1 MNSIRKGKAHAVA
14 DTAEGHLTA
23 SVELAAAPERVFQA
37 LASKAV
43 TDWWVRAGVFDT
55 REWAGDVHAG
65 GRWRASGIARGQPY
79 ALEGEFLEV
88 DPPRKLVH
96 TWHRVGTP
104 TTPTTVA
111 YELERLNGGTRVTLR
126 HAGFSSPET
135 CTSTAIGWETSF
147 ERLAESLVP

>member
-1 MNSIRKGKAHAVA
+1 
-14 DTAEGHLTA
+14 
-23 SVELAAAPERVFQA
+23 
-37 LASKAV
+37 
-43 TDWWVRAGVFDT
+43 
-55 REWAGDVHAG
+55 
-65 GRWRASGIARGQPY
+65 
-79 ALEGEFLEV
+79 
-88 DPPRKLVH
+88 VH